1 LALLCCWLFQLI
13 IGNFGLSYEQER
25 VQMALWSILAAPLLM
40 SVNLQSI
47 RSESK
52 ALLLN
57 KAAIAINQDKLAIQ
71 GKRVLKVTYVDIQ
84 RDSLHVSQNH
94 LASQTSSETLPTVFK

>member
-1 LALLCCWLFQLI
+1 
-13 IGNFGLSYEQER
+13 
-25 VQMALWSILAAPLLM
+25 MALWSILAAPLLM

-57 KAAIAINQDKLAIQ
+57 KSAIAINQDKLAIQ
-71 GKRVLKVTYVDIQ
+71 GKRVLKVTHFDIQ
-84 RDSLHVSQNH
+84 HDALLVSQNH
-94 LASQTSSETLPTVFK
+94 LASQTSFETLLTVFK